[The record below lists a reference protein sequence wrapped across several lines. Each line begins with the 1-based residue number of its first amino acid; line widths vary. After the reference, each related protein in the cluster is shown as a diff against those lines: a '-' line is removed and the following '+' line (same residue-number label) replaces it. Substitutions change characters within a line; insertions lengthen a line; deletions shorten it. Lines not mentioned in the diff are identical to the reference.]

1 MSIATTGIGVKIA
14 YFQEEMK
21 LLWQWV
27 RGIDIDALTDRQRKA
42 VHRWITPDRE
52 WFPCIGS
59 LEDLNKLKQVLAPS
73 LGR

>member
-1 MSIATTGIGVKIA
+1 MSIATSGIAVKLD
-14 YFQEEMK
+14 FFREEMK

-27 RGIDIDALTDRQRKA
+27 GRIDVDALTDRQRRA